1 MKVIDAVKVLKRASE
16 IRICFGGNST
26 AIDTNDPFLMDAFG
40 QYAVD
45 EIAAHDDIYEINVA
59 MRPVKEGVA

>member
-1 MKVIDAVKVLKRASE
+1 MKVKDALGVLKRAKE
-16 IRICFGGNST
+16 IRICFGGSST
-26 AIDTNDPFLMDAFG
+26 TLDTDDPFLMDAFS

-45 EIAAHDDIYEINVA
+45 EIAAHDDIYEINIA